1 MTLTVE
7 RLPNEPIII
16 ATISGEV
23 HEDTII
29 DMWRQSL
36 ELAKANGDQHFYRI
50 TNIQAITTTFRD
62 FIHIVRR
69 ASMGIPGSSSDPN
82 VTVVMVTHNHWA
94 KSFVGAVEE
103 EQFGALHIPVYDDM
117 ERALAYIRHE
127 IEIAAHKNDRKSAES
142 EGQKP

>member
-7 RLPNEPIII
+7 RLPDEPIII

-29 DMWRQSL
+29 EMWRQSL
-36 ELAKANGDQHFYRI
+36 ELAKAHGDLHFYRV

-103 EQFGALHIPVYDDM
+103 EQFGALHIPVYEDM
-117 ERALAYIRHE
+117 QRAMLHIRREINER
-127 IEIAAHKNDRKSAES
+127 KNARTHAES
-142 EGQKP
+142 ESPTS